1 MVYATEQHSWG
12 LHVPEQMNEQNAL
25 TYIARRG
32 VAAQWR
38 TFLRA
43 MMETLEGHLDNPGRE
58 GMMRLV
64 GGRMAALMP
73 LPACA
78 TLAELE
84 ARINDALASV
94 DWGYVQMS
102 LDMNNRA
109 MVLRHVAAPMVGTH
123 ADLNGTWIGSVLEGL
138 YAGWLGS
145 QPGAEPSVP
154 VRKWSPDGAA
164 LLLRYAKIAA

>member
-1 MVYATEQHSWG
+1 MVYAVAMDTWG
-12 LHVPEQMNEQNAL
+12 LLVPDQITETNAL
-25 TYIARRG
+25 TYFARRG

-43 MMETLEGHLDNPGRE
+43 MMETLESHLDAPGRE

-64 GGRMAALMP
+64 GARMAALMP

-84 ARINDALASV
+84 TRINDALAVV

-102 LDMNNRA
+102 LDLNNRT
-109 MVLRHVAAPMVGTH
+109 MVLRHVAAPLVGTH
-123 ADLNGTWIGSVLEGL
+123 SDINGTWIGSVLEGL

-164 LLLRYAKIAA
+164 LLLRYAKLPA

>member
-1 MVYATEQHSWG
+1 MVYGVTQDSWD
-12 LHVPEQMNEQNAL
+12 LPVPDQMNEPEAL
-25 TYIARRG
+25 TYFARRG
-32 VAAQWR
+32 VSAQWR

-43 MMETLEGHLDNPGRE
+43 MMETLEGHLDVPGRE

-64 GGRMAALMP
+64 GARMAALMP

-84 ARINDALASV
+84 ARINDALAAV

-102 LDMNNRA
+102 LDMGSRT
-109 MVLRHVAAPMVGTH
+109 MVLRHVAAPLVGTH
-123 ADLNGTWIGSVLEGL
+123 ADLNGSWIGSVLEGL
-138 YAGWLGS
+138 YGAWLGS

>member
-1 MVYATEQHSWG
+1 VATDSWG
-12 LHVPEQMNEQNAL
+12 SRVSDQITEQNAL
-25 TYIARRG
+25 SYFARRG

-43 MMETLEGHLDNPGRE
+43 MMETLESHLDDAGRE
-58 GMMRLV
+58 AMLRLV
-64 GGRMAALMP
+64 GARMAALMP

-84 ARINDALASV
+84 TRINDALATV
-94 DWGYVQMS
+94 DWGYVEMS
-102 LDMNNRA
+102 LDLGNRT

-123 ADLNGTWIGSVLEGL
+123 ADLNGNWIGSVLEGL
-138 YAGWLGS
+138 YGGWLSS

-164 LLLRYAKIAA
+164 LLLRYAKVAA